1 MLTRNQNSGE
11 YFLVL
16 KNVIENLFRCL
27 GSVTDCSYDTVTKNI
42 ETATQPRQ
50 KRSVDEVC
58 MIRKGCSVIISFQE
72 AWLLEQAREDDYRL
86 TDEICQTDA
95 EECNRRLAVFAD
107 AYDDQQTNSRRR
119 RSADEDTLLEMA
131 LLTEGSY
138 EASISS
144 VSDTS
149 VTFSF
154 PQLPAGKYDIIVNR
168 SVGINIDI
176 N

>member
-1 MLTRNQNSGE
+1 
-11 YFLVL
+11 
-16 KNVIENLFRCL
+16 
-27 GSVTDCSYDTVTKNI
+27 
-42 ETATQPRQ
+42 
-50 KRSVDEVC
+50 

-168 SVGINIDI
+168 SVGINTNI

>member
-1 MLTRNQNSGE
+1 
-11 YFLVL
+11 
-16 KNVIENLFRCL
+16 
-27 GSVTDCSYDTVTKNI
+27 
-42 ETATQPRQ
+42 
-50 KRSVDEVC
+50 
-58 MIRKGCSVIISFQE
+58 MIFSQE
-72 AWLLEQAREDDYRL
+72 AWLLEQAEEDDYRL

-95 EECNRRLAVFAD
+95 EECNRRLAMLAD
-107 AYDDQQTNSRRR
+107 AYDQTNSRSR
-119 RSADEDTLLEMA
+119 RSADEDALLEMA

-168 SVGINIDI
+168 SVIIINMMKVNLIVQERRSR
-176 N
+176 

>member
-1 MLTRNQNSGE
+1 MRLA
-11 YFLVL
+11 
-16 KNVIENLFRCL
+16 
-27 GSVTDCSYDTVTKNI
+27 SYKI
-42 ETATQPRQ
+42 
-50 KRSVDEVC
+50 SLIHFG
-58 MIRKGCSVIISFQE
+58 MISSQE
-72 AWLLEQAREDDYRL
+72 AWLLEQAEEDDYRL

-95 EECNRRLAVFAD
+95 DECNRRLAMLAD
-107 AYDDQQTNSRRR
+107 AYDQANSRSK
-119 RSADEDTLLEMA
+119 RSADEEALLEMA

-168 SVGINIDI
+168 SVMIGDI
-176 N
+176 KANWILQERRSRKRCE